1 MASIS
6 GTRVNPETGEAL
18 NPEQQG
24 LLDSQNESEEYEGMS
39 PLAMGLLQAGASMM
53 RSGGWRNTPMTTGE
67 AIGHAIP
74 AGIGGY
80 YNQDVRNQQG
90 EAEFYERQQA
100 EQQAQQEQ
108 DQARQT
114 QEQEQLQIQQAIDQL
129 DLIDTTIINRGTKA
143 MLKEKLRQGGESFQE
158 AVTKIIELTS
168 EKRAGKVQKHP
179 DFPDLLG
186 QFDKDNN
193 WKPIDVPEKDFA
205 GSPLGTFQIGS
216 DKSNKVLALQEITT
230 VPDNAIY
237 MNAKGLGFDGKYYGA
252 EITFLDKDHTQIKT
266 AEDEEKEAQVTQYLD
281 PKSDEFKR
289 IHPKLALDLGKG
301 DLVGINKDKTIIG
314 YKLKDDKVEGGYI
327 WLAEGNEV
335 LKQLKLKKD
344 IEGTDNLSVTQF
356 KTKFPDLT
364 APPLTTRIAVDKDNN
379 ITFFDKAGVE
389 VKGRSLSRV
398 NLVDVSGNSDD
409 IISYH
414 IDDKTGRIINRI
426 GKAKIERTPVERV
439 RYNQDRADKLV
450 KDRNLNAM
458 IDALGND
465 YGVDKRTLAFYRE
478 GVTGDYV
485 KTFNKVTDHYG
496 DFVSLDEAVV
506 TGDILNKRIKKA
518 GGKGDVYDNTL
529 SYAKK
534 AGVWEQYTPSSDW
547 IVSGETGLRKDFNRI
562 TNDYRIAARGHDGV
576 MEGLASDNG
585 FGDIMAITSFR
596 IMFEPNSVVRE
607 AEFEITS
614 QAGGWFQSM
623 WNKPHQLMK
632 GDRLLPDVRE
642 KMKTLVVNYMK
653 SREDYVD
660 RHYNDYRKIAQKNF
674 KSNAGIEHPFK
685 SYKWSKHYDKKVKVN
700 SGSNAQIKE
709 AALDQ
714 LGEKKVGG

>member
-1 MASIS
+1 MTSIS
-6 GTRVNPETGEAL
+6 GTPVNPETGKAL

-80 YNQDVRNQQG
+80 YNQEVMNQQG

-100 EQQAQQEQ
+100 EQLQKQQE
-108 DQARQT
+108 DQLRIQ
-114 QEQEQLQIQQAIDQL
+114 QEQEQLQIQQAIEQL
-129 DLIDTTIINRGTKA
+129 DLIPTSIIRPSTKEY
-143 MLKEKLRQGGESFQE
+143 LKLQLQQGGQSAQD
-158 AVTKIIELTS
+158 AMTKIVELTS
-168 EKRAGKVQKHP
+168 EKKAGKVQKHP

-193 WKPIDVPEKDFA
+193 WKPIDVPEKDVA
-205 GSPLGTFQIGS
+205 GVPLGTFQIGT
-216 DKSNKVLALQEITT
+216 DKANHVLALQEINN
-230 VPDNAIY
+230 VPKGAKY
-237 MNAKGLGFDGKYYGA
+237 MNAKGLGFGGKYHGT
-252 EITFLDKDHTQIKT
+252 EVTFLDKDYNQIKS
-266 AEDEEKEAQVTQYLD
+266 ASDEEKEAQVTRYLD
-281 PKSDEFKR
+281 PTSDAFKE
-289 IHPKLALDLGKG
+289 IHPELALDLDK
-301 DLVGINKDKTIIG
+301 DDRVGLNKDNTIIG
-314 YKLKDDKVEGGYI
+314 YKLKDDKVKTGYV
-327 WLAEGNEV
+327 WLPEGNDI

-344 IEGTDNLSVTQF
+344 ILGTTNLDTEQF
-356 KTKFPDLT
+356 KTKFPTLT
-364 APPLTTRIAVDKDNN
+364 APPLATRIAVDKDNN
-379 ITFFDKAGVE
+379 ITFFDKDGVE

-398 NLVDVSGNSDD
+398 NLVDVSGNSKD

-426 GKAKIERTPVERV
+426 GKAKIERTPVERL

-458 IDALGND
+458 IDALGED
-465 YGVDKRTLAFYRE
+465 YNVDKRTLAFYRE
-478 GVTGDYV
+478 GVAGDYD
-485 KTFNKVTDHYG
+485 KTFSKVTDHYG

-506 TGDILNKRIKKA
+506 TGDILNKRSIKA

-576 MEGLASDNG
+576 MEGLDSDNG

-614 QAGGWFQSM
+614 QAGGWFQTLM
-623 WNKPHQLMK
+623 NKPHQYME
-632 GDRLLPDVRE
+632 GDRLKPDVRE
-642 KMKTLVVNYMK
+642 KMRALVVRYMK
-653 SREDYVD
+653 SRENYVD

-700 SGSNAQIKE
+700 SGSNAQSKE

-714 LGEKKVGG
+714 LGVKD

>member
-1 MASIS
+1 MTSIS
-6 GTRVNPETGEAL
+6 GTPVNPETGKAL

-80 YNQDVRNQQG
+80 YNQEVMNQQG

-100 EQQAQQEQ
+100 EQQAQQAQ
-108 DQARQT
+108 DQARQA
-114 QEQEQLQIQQAIDQL
+114 QEQEQLQIQQAIEQL
-129 DLIDTTIINRGTKA
+129 DLIPTSIIRPSTKEY
-143 MLKEKLRQGGESFQE
+143 LKLQLQQGGKSAQD
-158 AVTKIIELTS
+158 AMTKIVELTS

-193 WKPIDVPEKDFA
+193 WKPIDVPEKDKEYN
-205 GSPLGTFQIGS
+205 GSPLGTSEYGTPEATLVLNAHGISNVPKGTKYLDNNPIIIDKKVQGTHIIFKNKAGNEIESAGSTKDQNAEYISAEDYKAQNPNWVIPDNTLNVSRDKNEKILGYQIKDPKTGAMS
-216 DKSNKVLALQEITT
+216 YLAEHDKSWQQAKALHG
-230 VPDNAIY
+230 
-237 MNAKGLGFDGKYYGA
+237 MLG
-252 EITFLDKDHTQIKT
+252 TRNLDKKG
-266 AEDEEKEAQVTQYLD
+266 
-281 PKSDEFKR
+281 F
-289 IHPKLALDLGKG
+289 LA
-301 DLVGINKDKTIIG
+301 
-314 YKLKDDKVEGGYI
+314 
-327 WLAEGNEV
+327 
-335 LKQLKLKKD
+335 
-344 IEGTDNLSVTQF
+344 
-356 KTKFPDLT
+356 KFPDLT
-364 APPLTTRIAVDKDNN
+364 APPLATRIAVDKDNN
-379 ITFFDKAGVE
+379 ITFFDKDGVE

-426 GKAKIERTPVERV
+426 GKAKIERTPVERL

-458 IDALGND
+458 IDALGED
-465 YGVDKRTLAFYRE
+465 YNVDKRTLAFYRE
-478 GVTGDYV
+478 GVAGDYD
-485 KTFNKVTDHYG
+485 KTFSKVTDHYG

-506 TGDILNKRIKKA
+506 TGDILNKRIIKA
-518 GGKGDVYDNTL
+518 GGKGDVYDSTL

-700 SGSNAQIKE
+700 SGSNAQTKE

-714 LGEKKVGG
+714 LGVGG